1 MSFKKK
7 KKDKPEQNKPPKTNE
22 KPPQQKHTQKPRVH
36 LVLAT
41 SSWSVVDSASVTP
54 LGKKTGFPSPSSYQL
69 QTASYLG
76 VRGSFMPTFP
86 SPEHVFLKSINQHVY
101 LCMPICETIA
111 DKTMN
116 ITLALKA
123 MGV

>member
-1 MSFKKK
+1 MKNLPNKNTHTNPEFILCWPPPPGVWLIQLVSLHWEKK
-7 KKDKPEQNKPPKTNE
+7 PG
-22 KPPQQKHTQKPRVH
+22 
-36 LVLAT
+36 L
-41 SSWSVVDSASVTP
+41 
-54 LGKKTGFPSPSSYQL
+54 PSPSSYQL
-69 QTASYLG
+69 HTASYLG

-86 SPEHVFLKSINQHVY
+86 SPEHVFLKSRNQHVY